1 MVMRKSTFVTLAALL
16 AHVALGSV
24 ASAEDKTAKPA
35 SAGVTTADTLHV
47 TGRVPRPQV
56 ITEVARVTPA
66 QHLAQLRQ
74 PLLERVEQ
82 ALDKSPF

>member
-1 MVMRKSTFVTLAALL
+1 
-16 AHVALGSV
+16 
-24 ASAEDKTAKPA
+24 
-35 SAGVTTADTLHV
+35 
-47 TGRVPRPQV
+47 V